1 MTHRARRPNPGRST
15 RKASTHQMAQLTT
28 KQYDA
33 LERAIAEGARI
44 AVMRRGTEY
53 IVVPERLRIGGGGE
67 AIEARNPTTGDRL
80 VIRLD
85 EIDSVEVVR

>member
-1 MTHRARRPNPGRST
+1 
-15 RKASTHQMAQLTT
+15 MAQLTT

-33 LERAIAEGARI
+33 LERAISHGTRI

-53 IVVPERLRIGGGGE
+53 VVIPERLRIGADGE

-80 VIRLD
+80 VLRVE